1 MATGLELTF
10 SGDTSLLRDASATTI
25 SLTAGTKYVVGR
37 QPQREGY
44 EWVQLTSSAVNFS
57 REQFTITN
65 DGAGWLLRSEGTNA
79 TKVDGTPYKKGEAC
93 SLQKDDN
100 ISVHG
105 TQQGGAAL
113 KMKIVDRSSP
123 APETAEPVY
132 VATLRIRHRTDGG
145 VLQNEVETG
154 NLTYIQ
160 SQSDLRTQKLGAIR
174 RMIEK
179 NCEREMSG
187 FSDGF
192 NFVHPQFNA
201 PIPIPYEKGENA
213 TLGKDVLIKG
223 SQPMSIQ
230 LCHAMPASGADPG
243 GASAFVSDPTAWGV
257 PAGAEG
263 DEAAP
268 AAAEGEAAPSGKRA
282 TIKSAYHRFAAERS
296 SSLDIEGFEG
306 KKMDK
311 IRAEWKDPPND
322 TIAARK
328 RELEAEVEAEKKAR
342 PPPEKKSKRQKG
354 KAATPPPAAEP
365 QAEAEMAGMQVE
377 ALDDD

>member
-10 SGDTSLLRDASATTI
+10 SGDTPLLRDASTTTLA
-25 SLTAGTKYVVGR
+25 LTAGTKYVVGR
-37 QPQREGY
+37 QPQREGFK
-44 EWVQLTSSAVNFS
+44 WVQLTSSAVNFS
-57 REQFTITN
+57 REQFTISN
-65 DGAGWLLRSEGTNA
+65 DGAGWQLRSEGTNA
-79 TKVDGTPYKKGEAC
+79 TKVNGTPYKKGERCA
-93 SLQKDDN
+93 LVKDDN
-100 ISVHG
+100 ISVLG

-123 APETAEPVY
+123 APEPVY
-132 VATLRIRHRTDGG
+132 VATLRVRFRTDGG
-145 VLQNEVETG
+145 VLQDEVETG
-154 NLTYIQ
+154 NLAYIQ

-179 NCEREMSG
+179 NCKSEMG
-187 FSDGF
+187 VFSDGF
-192 NFVHPQFNA
+192 NFVHSQFNA
-201 PIPIPYEKGENA
+201 PIALRQEGG
-213 TLGKDVLIKG
+213 TLGKDVLVKG
-223 SQPMSIQ
+223 SLPMSIQ
-230 LCHAMPASGADPG
+230 LCHAMPASGADAG
-243 GASAFVSDPTAWGV
+243 GASAFVSDF
-257 PAGAEG
+257 AEG
-263 DEAAP
+263 EDAAP

-342 PPPEKKSKRQKG
+342 PPPEKKPKRQKKG
-354 KAATPPPAAEP
+354 AAAPPPAAEP
-365 QAEAEMAGMQVE
+365 EAEAEEGAGMQVE
-377 ALDDD
+377 CLDD

>member
-1 MATGLELTF
+1 MTLELTF
-10 SGDTSLLRDASATTI
+10 SGDTNLLRDASTTTI
-25 SLTAGTKYVVGR
+25 SLAAGTKYVVGR
-37 QPQREGY
+37 QPQREGFQ
-44 EWVQLTSSAVNFS
+44 WVQLSSSAVNFS

-65 DGAGWLLRSEGTNA
+65 DGAGWQLRSEGTNA
-79 TKVDGTPYKKGEAC
+79 TKVNGTQYKKGERC
-93 SLQKDDN
+93 SLEKDDN
-100 ISVHG
+100 ISVLG

-123 APETAEPVY
+123 APESVEPVY
-132 VATLRIRHRTDGG
+132 VATLRVRHRTDGG
-145 VLQNEVETG
+145 SLQSEVETG
-154 NLTYIQ
+154 SLTYIQ

-174 RMIEK
+174 RIIEK

-201 PIPIPYEKGENA
+201 PIPMPYEKGENA

-243 GASAFVSDPTAWGV
+243 GASAFVSDPAAWGV

-268 AAAEGEAAPSGKRA
+268 AAAEGEAAPSGKRPR
-282 TIKSAYHRFAAERS
+282 IKSAFDRFVKERS
-296 SSLDIEGFEG
+296 PALDVEGFEG

-342 PPPEKKSKRQKG
+342 PPPEKKRQKKG
-354 KAATPPPAAEP
+354 AAAPPPAAEP
-365 QAEAEMAGMQVE
+365 EAEAEEGAGMQVE
-377 ALDDD
+377 CLDD